1 MVTLAVINCDFV
13 ENPILNFE
21 IISVEK
27 TLVSIFTSI
36 LTATTFTLHIRSPQ
50 SSKKAHYHVTFCLTV
65 GSSSAWWNNVIAI
78 GIEVITSR
86 PHDTNIIYRQY
97 HHIKSPCLAYLIGS
111 VADPRF
117 SPIMQAEI
125 IICQISL
132 NGIHLFNGGEH
143 NTAWWQLKWALM
155 QLSRA
160 HKMSRDN
167 RKQ

>member
-50 SSKKAHYHVTFCLTV
+50 SSKKTHFHVTFCLTV
-65 GSSSAWWNNVIAI
+65 ASSSALWNNVIAI

-86 PHDTNIIYRQY
+86 PHDTNMIYRQY
-97 HHIKSPCLAYLIGS
+97 HHIKSPYLAYHNWQYSWSSIFPNHASRNNNMSDQSKWHSLIQWRR
-111 VADPRF
+111 AYHCLMT
-117 SPIMQAEI
+117 IK
-125 IICQISL
+125 ISI
-132 NGIHLFNGGEH
+132 NAAIEG
-143 NTAWWQLKWALM
+143 A
-155 QLSRA
+155 
-160 HKMSRDN
+160 
-167 RKQ
+167 